1 MRCFITILLSGARV
15 TFKSWETLHS
25 GLFFF
30 FQINGVDVRDAEHV
44 QVVELLTGSERFV
57 RLSVE
62 RKIVSPTL
70 SNFPADFGL
79 PPTPP
84 SASGLESGKGVSP
97 KVFGL
102 PKPYTGLYSASS
114 YMANRPS
121 YMRTREP
128 GQVRTFQFLSLNI
141 VKIQRMS
148 ESRKLGP
155 PVFRDCIVFKT
166 GPYA

>member
-1 MRCFITILLSGARV
+1 VILCSL
-15 TFKSWETLHS
+15 
-25 GLFFF
+25 
-30 FQINGVDVRDAEHV
+30 QINGVDVREAEHV

-62 RKIVSPTL
+62 RKITSPT
-70 SNFPADFGL
+70 SSTFPSDFGL
-79 PPTPP
+79 PATPT
-84 SASGLESGKGVSP
+84 SASAIESSGKGVSP

-128 GQVRTFQFLSLNI
+128 GQVRKVDLSKFCSLITYYGKYFVLCHSQNKE
-141 VKIQRMS
+141 VCW
-148 ESRKLGP
+148 
-155 PVFRDCIVFKT
+155 FW
-166 GPYA
+166 